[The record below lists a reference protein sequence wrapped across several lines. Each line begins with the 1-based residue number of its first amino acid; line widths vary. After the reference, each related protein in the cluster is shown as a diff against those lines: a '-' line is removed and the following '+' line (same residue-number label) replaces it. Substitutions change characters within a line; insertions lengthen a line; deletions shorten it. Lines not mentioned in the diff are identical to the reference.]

1 DSVLLTTT
9 EGTPEYS
16 LTNWNFT
23 NKELVEKGD
32 YVVGSNR
39 IPALDIIGILLIILT
54 FAGCAIHG
62 TLRFISR
69 RRK

>member
-1 DSVLLTTT
+1 LTAA
-9 EGTPEYS
+9 EATPEYS
-16 LTNWNFT
+16 LTNWSFT
-23 NKELVEKGD
+23 NKELIEKGN

-39 IPALDIIGILLIILT
+39 IPALDLVGFLLIILT

-62 TLRFISR
+62 ILRFISR